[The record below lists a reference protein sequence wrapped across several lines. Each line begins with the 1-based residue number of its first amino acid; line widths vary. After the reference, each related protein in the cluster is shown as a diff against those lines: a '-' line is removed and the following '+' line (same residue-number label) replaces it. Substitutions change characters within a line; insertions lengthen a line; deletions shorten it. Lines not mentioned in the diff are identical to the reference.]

1 MDPTPDSAPTVDPR
15 LARTLWQWLALG
27 AVMLLA
33 WPAAR
38 GQTAWL
44 GWAPYWA
51 VVAPAIALAVA
62 YRHRWFAKADKAV
75 IAAHAMPATAHRRRV
90 PAARGQAQRTPL
102 PRLGRH
108 LRVA

>member
-1 MDPTPDSAPTVDPR
+1 MHASPSVPVVDPR

-27 AVMLLA
+27 GLALLA

-51 VVAPAIALAVA
+51 VIAPMLALAVA
-62 YRHRWFAKADKAV
+62 YRHRLFARAGAEV
-75 IAAHAMPATAHRRRV
+75 PAATAHRRR
-90 PAARGQAQRTPL
+90 PRTTRGQAQRTAL
-102 PRLGRH
+102 PRRERH